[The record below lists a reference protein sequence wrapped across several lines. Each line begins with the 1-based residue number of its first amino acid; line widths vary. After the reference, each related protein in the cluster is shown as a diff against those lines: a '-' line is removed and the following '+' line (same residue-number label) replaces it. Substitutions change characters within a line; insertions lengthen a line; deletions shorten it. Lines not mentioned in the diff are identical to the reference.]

1 MRHPIDRILPP
12 EHTRAVTIAA
22 LPTDKMAEEADEFF
36 DLSLKKKKKKKA
48 LKLDGEDELESQEV
62 IVEEPK
68 PEVPAPEAAPAQDP
82 ASDLEDEDFAFSLK
96 KKKKKKKD
104 VKFDDDE
111 GVTAVEAKPKA
122 EFFDIDGD
130 GEAPANEDDMGDLML
145 TKKKKKKK
153 SALTFAEDE
162 GEEEASGEGWLDSD
176 RDYTYDE
183 LLDRVFETMRQKNP
197 DMVAGERKR
206 MCLRPP
212 QVVRIGTR
220 RTAFVNFTEICK
232 MIHRQP
238 EHLMSFALAELGT
251 SGAVDGQ
258 NQLVIKGRFQP
269 KQIENILR
277 RYIRE
282 YVTCHTCRSP
292 DTILTKEN
300 RLFFLQCE

>member
-1 MRHPIDRILPP
+1 LKMRTLH
-12 EHTRAVTIAA
+12 
-22 LPTDKMAEEADEFF
+22 
-36 DLSLKKKKKKKA
+36 SA
-48 LKLDGEDELESQEV
+48 LKRRR
-62 IVEEPK
+62 
-68 PEVPAPEAAPAQDP
+68 
-82 ASDLEDEDFAFSLK
+82 
-96 KKKKKKKD
+96 KKKKD
-104 VKFDDDE
+104 TKFDDDE
-111 GVTAVEAKPKA
+111 GVMATEAKPKA
-122 EFFDIDGD
+122 EYFDIDGD
-130 GEAPANEDDMGDLML
+130 GHDDSPANEEDIDDLML

-162 GEEEASGEGWLDSD
+162 GMAGEDEEEASGEGWLDSD

-183 LLDRVFETMRQKNP
+183 LLDRVLETMKQKNP

-300 RLFFLQCE
+300 RLFFLQCETCGAHCSVAAIQSGFQAVTSKRAKLRQA